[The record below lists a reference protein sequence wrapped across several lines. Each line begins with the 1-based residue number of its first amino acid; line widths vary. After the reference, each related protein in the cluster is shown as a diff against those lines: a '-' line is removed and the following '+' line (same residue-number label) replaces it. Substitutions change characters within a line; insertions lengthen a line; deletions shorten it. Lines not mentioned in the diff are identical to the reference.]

1 MASAAVE
8 FYFHEAFRHMDL
20 DAVEREM
27 HHSVSV
33 RLSEMAD
40 GITL

>member
-20 DAVEREM
+20 DAVEKEM
-27 HHSVSV
+27 LDSVECVSL
-33 RLSEMAD
+33 RWWME
-40 GITL
+40 